1 MDYGC
6 LNKGSLLFGLIALVI
21 PIINLMMQYKSASKN
36 LGILS
41 GISISACAISLC
53 MQILYA
59 NQLVNIQD
67 WTALMDLT
75 DTVAK
80 VSSVLLIATITL
92 NIITYITYNRKRSQ
106 I

>member
-1 MDYGC
+1 MDYGW
-6 LNKGSLLFGLIALVI
+6 LNIGSLLFGLIAIII
-21 PIINLMMQYKSASKN
+21 PIIKFIMQDKSDSKN
-36 LGILS
+36 LGILP

-59 NQLVNIQD
+59 NHLVNIQD

-80 VSSVLLIATITL
+80 VSVGLLIATITL
-92 NIITYITYNRKRSQ
+92 NIITYITYNRKKSQ

>member
-1 MDYGC
+1 MDYGW
-6 LNKGSLLFGLIALVI
+6 LNIGSLLFGLIALII
-21 PIINLMMQYKSASKN
+21 PIIKLMMQDKPNIKN

-41 GISISACAISLC
+41 GISISACAISLY

-59 NQLVNIQD
+59 NHLVNIQD
-67 WTALMDLT
+67 WTALIDLT

-80 VSSVLLIATITL
+80 VSAVLLIATITL
-92 NIITYITYNRKRSQ
+92 NIITYITYNRKKSQ

>member
-1 MDYGC
+1 MDYGW
-6 LNKGSLLFGLIALVI
+6 LNKGSLLFGLIALII
-21 PIINLMMQYKSASKN
+21 PIIKIMMKDESDTKR

-53 MQILYA
+53 MQIIYA
-59 NQLVNIQD
+59 NHLVNIQD

-80 VSSVLLIATITL
+80 VSAVLLIATITL
-92 NIITYITYNRKRSQ
+92 NIITYITYNRKKSQ

>member
-1 MDYGC
+1 MDYGW
-6 LNKGSLLFGLIALVI
+6 LNIGSLLFGLIALTI
-21 PIINLMMQYKSASKN
+21 PIIKIMMKDKPNSKN

-59 NQLVNIQD
+59 NHLVNIQD

-80 VSSVLLIATITL
+80 ASVVLLIATITL
-92 NIITYITYNRKRSQ
+92 NIITYITYNRKGSQ